1 MSSIFRAVNKEM
13 GPISKD
19 LDRLLNIYEE
29 TLFCANHS
37 DYFVNDLQKIISDV
51 IRNGSWEDDRWA
63 EVDKTNPIANQWL
76 EKLAKGGKA
85 NE

>member
-1 MSSIFRAVNKEM
+1 MSSMFRAVNKELV
-13 GPISKD
+13 PISKD
-19 LDRLLNIYEE
+19 LDRLLNIYEA

-63 EVDKTNPIANQWL
+63 EVDKTNPANQWL
-76 EKLAKGGKA
+76 EKLVNGEGGK
-85 NE
+85 